1 MEKLCFIPIWGK
13 KWWDLKNESW
23 KWERLSVS
31 CTFCV
36 MVKRG
41 YSEAFLVFNTLLAS
55 NLEEGVATH
64 SSTLAWRTPWTEEPG
79 GLQSTGPQRA
89 GHDRSDLA
97 HILSWHTSQLS
108 QSYLLPATQLLG
120 NVCHNRRRHR
130 FFFFSPVFLLPLF
143 WINFKHSE
151 GHLHCTKNYTAFSK
165 IYHLSTF
172 HSTCF
177 ITIYTDFILEAKTHF
192 WLWGAYL

>member
-13 KWWDLKNESW
+13 KWWDLKNDSW
-23 KWERLSVS
+23 KWEWLSVS

-130 FFFFSPVFLLPLF
+130 FFFFFLYSFYLYFELISNIQRVTYIVQRTIQHSARFTTYQHFTQLVLSLF
-143 WINFKHSE
+143 
-151 GHLHCTKNYTAFSK
+151 LQ
-165 IYHLSTF
+165 
-172 HSTCF
+172 
-177 ITIYTDFILEAKTHF
+177 IL
-192 WLWGAYL
+192 Y